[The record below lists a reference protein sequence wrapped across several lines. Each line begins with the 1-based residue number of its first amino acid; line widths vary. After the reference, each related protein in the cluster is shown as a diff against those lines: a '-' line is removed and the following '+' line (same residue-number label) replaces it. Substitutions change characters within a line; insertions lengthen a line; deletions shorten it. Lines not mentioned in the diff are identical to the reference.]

1 MSIHTQRAR
10 DSWERLDKHGYQFE
24 VSNVLIQ
31 LIAAVEELEQRVS
44 TITSL
49 TATHRHGQRGGQW
62 GELPIDA
69 RTGMT
74 LERKLNDG

>member
-1 MSIHTQRAR
+1 VSIHTQRAR

-31 LIAAVEELEQRVS
+31 LIAAVEALEQQVATVVS
-44 TITSL
+44 VL
-49 TATHRHGQRGGQW
+49 GTHCHGTGLGFSA
-62 GELPIDA
+62 LPVDS
-69 RTGMT
+69 RTGMS